1 MAENEEV
8 YRRLREK
15 LRRELGD
22 KVLQSL
28 DDPDVVEILLNPDGN
43 LWIDSHRDG
52 MRIAGQMSP
61 IQAENLIC
69 TVASMLHT
77 EATRERPIVEGELP
91 LDGSR
96 FEGVMP
102 PLVEAPAF
110 SIRKRAALVYTLA
123 DYVSTGIMAP
133 GQLAILEQTINA
145 RGNILVA
152 GATGSGKTTFCNAL
166 LQRIAEIDPDTRVLI
181 IEDTREL
188 QCPAVNRIE
197 LRTSEHVDM
206 IRLLRASMR
215 MRPDRIVVGE
225 VRGPEALAL
234 LKAWNTGH
242 PGGVATVHANGAEAA
257 LVRLEQLIQEA
268 NVLPNAAVI
277 AEAVDLIVSIQRTRE
292 GRKVTEIVEVQGYSE
307 GVYALRWQGGV
318 ADSII

>member
-1 MAENEEV
+1 MAEHEEV

-15 LRRELGD
+15 LRRELGGEA
-22 KVLQSL
+22 LQAL
-28 DDPDVVEILLNPDGN
+28 DNPDVVEILLNPDGN

-52 MRIAGQMSP
+52 MQVVGKMGP
-61 IQAENLIC
+61 VQAENLIC

-77 EATRERPIVEGELP
+77 EATREQPIVEGELP

-102 PLVEAPAF
+102 PLVVAPAF

-123 DYVSTGIMAP
+123 DYIAAGIMAP
-133 GQLAILEQTINA
+133 HHLVILEQTIRA

-166 LQRIAEIDPDTRVLI
+166 LHRIAEIDPDTRVLI

-188 QCPAVNRIE
+188 QCPVVNRIE
-197 LRTSEHVDM
+197 LRTSEHIDM

-242 PGGVATVHANGAEAA
+242 PGGVATIHANSAEAA

-268 NVLPNAAVI
+268 NVPPNPAVI
-277 AEAVDLIVSIQRTRE
+277 AEAINLIVSIQRTRT
-292 GRKVTEIVEVQGYSE
+292 GRKITEIMEVQGYSE
-307 GVYALRWQGGV
+307 GAYVLQCRDGEENCA
-318 ADSII
+318 I